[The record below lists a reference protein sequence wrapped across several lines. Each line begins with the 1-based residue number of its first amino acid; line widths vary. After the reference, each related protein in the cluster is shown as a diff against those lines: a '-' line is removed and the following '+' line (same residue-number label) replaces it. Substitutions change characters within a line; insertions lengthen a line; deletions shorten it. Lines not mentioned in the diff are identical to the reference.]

1 MPETAIEQSRCYKQ
15 DFMILTGKAKK
26 DFNNWRF
33 EIKKYKRDNYV
44 SEYNDIVI
52 LSLIETWMNSIN
64 VYLIP
69 NPILGSKNGYDSFP
83 IIGWR
88 YDILST
94 NKNTTNS
101 FYMGY
106 PIQDWYVFESLEKG
120 ETFSDI
126 NIEISENLK
135 LAKESAI
142 KRFNDVY
149 NTMFS

>member
-1 MPETAIEQSRCYKQ
+1 MMLQILKKQKFNDSLKRVVFIKSLVAIFATGLFAVNTSS
-15 DFMILTGKAKK
+15 DF
-26 DFNNWRF
+26 
-33 EIKKYKRDNYV
+33 
-44 SEYNDIVI
+44 
-52 LSLIETWMNSIN
+52 
-64 VYLIP
+64 
-69 NPILGSKNGYDSFP
+69 
-83 IIGWR
+83 
-88 YDILST
+88 LST

-106 PIQDWYVFESLEKG
+106 PIQDWYVFEYLEKG